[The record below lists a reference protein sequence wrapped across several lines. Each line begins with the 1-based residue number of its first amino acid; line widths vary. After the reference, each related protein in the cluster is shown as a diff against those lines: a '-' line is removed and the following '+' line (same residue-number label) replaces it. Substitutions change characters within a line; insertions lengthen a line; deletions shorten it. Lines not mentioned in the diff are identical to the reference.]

1 MELIRRDTINVTYIL
16 QLLINF
22 KSKHSEKD
30 KESIEKEISNLLN
43 SEVSLRS
50 KRELIEKFIQENL
63 PNIKDTD
70 TISEEFERFWSIEQE
85 RAMQELVTEENLYFD
100 KTEKLIENYLFTERE
115 PLREELLSL
124 RKDGKPSVLRFKET
138 GDRIMNKIL
147 GFVETFVDGMSGN

>member
-1 MELIRRDTINVTYIL
+1 MLQYTINVTYIV

-63 PNIKDTD
+63 ANIKDTD

-138 GDRIMNKIL
+138 GDRILKKISN
-147 GFVETFVDGMSGN
+147 FVETFVDGMSGN

>member
-1 MELIRRDTINVTYIL
+1 M
-16 QLLINF
+16 LINF

-138 GDRIMNKIL
+138 GDRILKKISN
-147 GFVETFVDGMSGN
+147 FVETFVDGMSGN

>member
-1 MELIRRDTINVTYIL
+1 M
-16 QLLINF
+16 LINF

-138 GDRIMNKIL
+138 GDRIMNKII